1 MLEQLIYK
9 NHVNEVIEFGKY
21 GIFIDTNDLHDYEWD
36 VTTKNN
42 RVASLGYKVAKR
54 KLPIVIMCETEAEG
68 IAARNKLME
77 VTEKDVLALQHG
89 RIIVGDYYF
98 RCFVTKSQK
107 KKYQRSK
114 RYMEATLTLTTD
126 FPFWVKETTVM
137 FKNGGIES
145 RATGNAFLDFDYDYP
160 HDYYASIVNTD
171 INNTGFVK
179 TNFKMVIYGSVSNP
193 TVDIGGHIYQV
204 NCTIPE
210 NAYLTIDSASK
221 KIFLTEKDG
230 TVTNKFNDRN
240 RDSYIFEKIPAGK
253 NLVAWDGKFAFDII
267 LMEERSEPIW
277 T

>member
-89 RIIVGDYYF
+89 RIIIGDYYF

-107 KKYQRSK
+107 KKYQPSK
-114 RYMEATLTLTTD
+114 RYMEATLTLTSD

-137 FKNGGIES
+137 FKNSGMDGEAADS
-145 RATGNAFLDFDYDYP
+145 AYLDFSYDYP
-160 HDYYASIVNTD
+160 HDYYASIENTD
-171 INNTGFVK
+171 INNTGFVG
-179 TNFKMVIYGSVSNP
+179 TNFKMVIYGPAVNP
-193 TVDIGGHIYQV
+193 MITIGGHVYQV
-204 NCTIPE
+204 NCTVPD
-210 NAYLTIDSASK
+210 NAYLTIDSTSK
-221 KIFLTEKDG
+221 KIFLTENDG

-240 RDSYIFEKIPAGK
+240 RDSYVFEKISAGR
-253 NLVAWDGKFAFDII
+253 NPVAWSGDFAFDII